1 MCRKCGDILE
11 NEESFN
17 EHMSKHTS
25 NMLSCNQCGDVFA
38 RKQQYDDHIKD
49 HNKYTC
55 NNCGKGFPSK
65 RRLQLHKKDEEAAQL
80 QTVVLDEPK
89 IGLGKI
95 IVLYLNT
102 NLLKEQ
108 GKQQQKHFNNIET
121 QLNLKTIEAK
131 KSLFFKFLYNITLLF

>member
-80 QTVVLDEPK
+80 QTVVLSEPK

-95 IVLYLNT
+95 IVLYLNI
-102 NLLKEQ
+102 LIYSRSKENNN
-108 GKQQQKHFNNIET
+108 KKHFNNIET
-121 QLNLKTIEAK
+121 QLKLKTIEAK
-131 KSLFFKFLYNITLLF
+131 KSFAYLCF

>member
-80 QTVVLDEPK
+80 QTVVLSEPK
-89 IGLGKI
+89 IGLGNLNILIYSRTKETFKQNRNPVKVKANI
-95 IVLYLNT
+95 IFSSTCALN
-102 NLLKEQ
+102 
-108 GKQQQKHFNNIET
+108 I
-121 QLNLKTIEAK
+121 
-131 KSLFFKFLYNITLLF
+131 S